1 MKRVFIQM
9 IAAIVCVSFVSC
21 GGGSGS
27 SGGSSSSK
35 SGTLSPSEVVGKAF
49 GAKLKGD
56 AKTYFSYCYQEG
68 LNEEQKKK
76 RIEGLKA
83 AMKYETMVKYEV
95 LREEML
101 NDVKAYVFLKVDYK
115 DGNSDDRYQ
124 LVVVKTDD
132 GWKIDL

>member
-1 MKRVFIQM
+1 MKKVIIQM
-9 IAAIVCVSFVSC
+9 VAAAVCVFFVSC

-35 SGTLSPSEVVGKAF
+35 TGALSPSEVVNKAF
-49 GAKLKGD
+49 AAKLKGD
-56 AKTYFSYCYQEG
+56 AKTYFSYCNQKG
-68 LNEEQKKK
+68 MSDEQVKK
-76 RIEGLKA
+76 RVENLKA
-83 AMKYETMVKYEV
+83 ALKYETMVKYEV

-101 NDVKAYVFLKVDYK
+101 NDVKAYVFLKVVDK

-124 LVVVKTDD
+124 LVVIKTDD